1 MDGVEVEVVED
12 EAHETGNDGFEMDA
26 DEHDDED
33 DHGVP
38 ELIGD
43 LYRAAEVDGKE
54 PNFFKVLEDAKRS
67 LIPGSKHSR
76 FSFMVRLLHIK
87 SFYRISN
94 TAFDALL
101 NLLLTAIP
109 ECDLPKSYDDA
120 KKYLRELG
128 LGYNSIH
135 VCNNNCV
142 LFRKDYAELDACPK
156 YKESRWKDAGGN
168 KQVPHKVFRHFPI
181 IPRLKRI
188 FATKATAEST
198 QWHKKQRRQVD
209 NEMSHPADGKAW
221 KHFDRKYPSFAAEAR
236 NLRLAIATDR
246 FNPFGKISTTY
257 SMWPIL
263 VKPLSLP
270 PWECVDESNCFMSL
284 LIPGPTSPGKDFDL
298 FLEPLIEELLELWG
312 VSKHWMQVAER
323 SSSFELRYY
332 GAYMITLLWAHCL
345 GG

>member
-1 MDGVEVEVVED
+1 MDGVEVEVVKD

-101 NLLLTAIP
+101 NLLLAAIP

-135 VCNNNCV
+135 VCKNNCV

-156 YKESRWKDAGGN
+156 CKESRWEDAGGN
-168 KQVPHKVFRHFPI
+168 KRVPHKVLTHFPI

-209 NEMSHPADGKAW
+209 NEMSHAADGKAW

-236 NLRLAIATDR
+236 NLRLAIATDG

-257 SMWPIL
+257 IMWPVL
-263 VKPLSLP
+263 VKHLTLP
-270 PWECVDESNCFMSL
+270 PWECVDESNYFMSL

-312 VSKHWMQVAER
+312 GCQNIGCK
-323 SSSFELRYY
+323 
-332 GAYMITLLWAHCL
+332 
-345 GG
+345 

>member
-1 MDGVEVEVVED
+1 M
-12 EAHETGNDGFEMDA
+12 
-26 DEHDDED
+26 
-33 DHGVP
+33 
-38 ELIGD
+38 L
-43 LYRAAEVDGKE
+43 
-54 PNFFKVLEDAKRS
+54 
-67 LIPGSKHSR
+67 
-76 FSFMVRLLHIK
+76 
-87 SFYRISN
+87 
-94 TAFDALL
+94 
-101 NLLLTAIP
+101 
-109 ECDLPKSYDDA
+109 
-120 KKYLRELG
+120 
-128 LGYNSIH
+128 
-135 VCNNNCV
+135 
-142 LFRKDYAELDACPK
+142 
-156 YKESRWKDAGGN
+156 
-168 KQVPHKVFRHFPI
+168 RHFPI

-221 KHFDRKYPSFAAEAR
+221 KHFDRKYPSFAAEAW
-236 NLRLAIATDR
+236 NLRLAIATDG

-257 SMWPIL
+257 SMWPVL

-323 SSSFELRYY
+323 SSSFELWYY

-345 GG
+345 GGRQKDIMHAFIVTKIHSHGH